1 MRYARLFGKTVRE
14 TPHEVR
20 SRSQALLIKAGYIRP
35 LGRGLVSEL
44 PLATRVIGAIVA
56 IIRDEM
62 ERLGGQEVSVPLI
75 NPFEIWRRGGRDSY
89 LNKDMIRFSDR
100 DGHKLT
106 LAPSHEEAMVQL
118 VKDALHS
125 YRDLP
130 LFLYQFQTK
139 FRDEDR
145 VRSGLI
151 RAKEF
156 IMKDGYSFHRTTFE
170 LNNFFPK
177 MFSAYQ
183 RIFARCGIECLSA
196 ESGVGY
202 MGGQKAY
209 EFLMPAESGD
219 NTVVICDSCGY
230 QATSD
235 IAMSIKEIN
244 SDEKMKELES
254 AETPGCTTMKSLAK
268 HLGVDTS
275 RLAKVLVYRVGSGFA
290 MAVVRGDYD
299 ISVEKLS
306 THLKSPVYGLASAG
320 DLESLELIP
329 GYLSPIGRE
338 DMPVVVDDAISQ
350 SRNLVYGSNRKDI
363 HLLNGNYDRDF
374 STNLVCDIAQVNTKD
389 RCLQCHSSLR
399 AERAIEVGNIFKLG
413 DLYTRRMNLQ
423 VQDERSNRLFPIM
436 GSYGIGLGRLLSCI
450 VEANSDDRGIR
461 WPEHLAPYRLFLM
474 GIGKSLSVKR
484 YVEDIYQQFEDET
497 LLDDRLES
505 PGVKFQDA
513 DLLGIPLRIVVSP
526 GLLEKNKVE
535 LQERLTDRKWQVPAD
550 RLASVLLERI
560 EGEENV

>member
-20 SRSQALLIKAGYIRP
+20 SRSQALLIKAGYIRS

-44 PLATRVIGAIVA
+44 PLATRVIGSISA

-62 ERLGGQEVSVPLI
+62 DRLCGQEVTVPLV
-75 NPFEIWRRGGRDSY
+75 NPLAIWRRGGRDSY

-100 DGHKLT
+100 DGHKLA

-118 VKDALHS
+118 VKDSLHS

-139 FRDEDR
+139 FRDEER
-145 VRSGLI
+145 ARSGLI

-177 MFSAYQ
+177 VFSAYQ

-202 MGGQKAY
+202 MGGKKAY
-209 EFLMPAESGD
+209 EFLMPTKTGD
-219 NTVVICDSCGY
+219 NIVVICDSCGY
-230 QATSD
+230 QATLD
-235 IAMSIKEIN
+235 IAKSIKEIN
-244 SDEKMKELES
+244 SDETMKELERVK
-254 AETPGCTTMKSLAK
+254 TPGCTTMKRLSEY
-268 HLGVDTS
+268 LGVDTS

-290 MAVVRGDYD
+290 MAVVRGDCE

-306 THLKSPVYGLASAG
+306 NLIKSPVYGLANAE

-329 GYLSPIGRE
+329 GFLSPIGRE
-338 DMPVVVDDAISQ
+338 EMPVVVDDVVSQ
-350 SRNLVYGSNRKDI
+350 SRNLVFGSNTMDI
-363 HLLNGNYDRDF
+363 HLVNGNFNRDF
-374 STNLVCDIAQVNTKD
+374 TTSSVGDIAQVNTKD
-389 RCLQCHSSLR
+389 RCRQCHGSLR
-399 AERAIEVGNIFKLG
+399 TEQAIEVGNIFKLG

-423 VQDERSNRLFPIM
+423 VQDERSNRLFPLM
-436 GSYGIGLGRLLSCI
+436 GSYGIGIGRLLSCI

-461 WPEHLAPYRLFLM
+461 WPEHLAPYRVFLM

-484 YVEDIYQQFEDET
+484 YIEDIYQQFENET

-505 PGVKFQDA
+505 PGVKFKDA

-535 LQERLTDRKWQVPAD
+535 LQERLTDRQWQVPAD
-550 RLASVLLERI
+550 RLASVLHERI
-560 EGEENV
+560 EGNSNV